1 MSLSGVTCLSWECR
15 TPQDVILPYVRNL
28 QSLKSFQLY
37 VGMHA
42 YSMIRVCALGI
53 RDFFFC
59 VINQKPDLRPMDG
72 PLEKWLGW
80 GGGEGRGVGVGKS
93 RKYSWKKSWLKKRS
107 CKDQVKTKY
116 PGKWIT
122 LLGLQTVPA
131 WMGTWKSLTTVVL
144 ISWSWWIAHSPG
156 FLYSKKRKKN
166 GHWMMHFFL
175 GKFITTGT

>member
-1 MSLSGVTCLSWECR
+1 
-15 TPQDVILPYVRNL
+15 
-28 QSLKSFQLY
+28 
-37 VGMHA
+37 
-42 YSMIRVCALGI
+42 MIRVCALGI
-53 RDFFFC
+53 RYFFFC

-156 FLYSKKRKKN
+156 FLYSEKRKKTDIGWCIFSMAN
-166 GHWMMHFFL
+166 LLPLVPNHTSKKTLMDDHGLKVIKKIPTPINNHLACFV
-175 GKFITTGT
+175 